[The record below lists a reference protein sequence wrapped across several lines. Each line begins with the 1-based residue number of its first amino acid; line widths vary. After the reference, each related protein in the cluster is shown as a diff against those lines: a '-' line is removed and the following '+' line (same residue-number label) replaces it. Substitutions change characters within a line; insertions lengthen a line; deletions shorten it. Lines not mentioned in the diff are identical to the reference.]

1 MVGEQKLAARIF
13 RLYPAP
19 MPMTVEQITA
29 EAMSLPA
36 STRAEL
42 ADQLVVSLGDEM
54 DTELENLW
62 VMEAERRFA
71 ELVEGSAKGVSLND
85 GLAAGRRALAE

>member
-1 MVGEQKLAARIF
+1 
-13 RLYPAP
+13 

-36 STRAEL
+36 NTRAEL

-54 DTELENLW
+54 VAELEKLW
-62 VMEAERRFA
+62 ALEAERRFT
-71 ELVEGSAKGVSLND
+71 ELVEGSAKGVSLD
-85 GLAAGRRALAE
+85 DALAEGRRVLAE

>member
-1 MVGEQKLAARIF
+1 
-13 RLYPAP
+13 
-19 MPMTVEQITA
+19 MTVEQITA

-42 ADQLVVSLGDEM
+42 ADRLVVSLGDKM
-54 DTELENLW
+54 DPELEKLW
-62 VMEAERRFA
+62 ALEAERRFE

-85 GLAAGRRALAE
+85 ALAAGRRALAE